1 MMATYKCREGGL
13 VIMEGGEKKNMT
25 VFWQV
30 FSLGFALE
38 FQVSWTTLPILWS
51 FIFFRTSSIAK
62 KSTKSSFL
70 VKRVPLINQQRD
82 VSVGKRHVCNLHE
95 AAHQQYLGEL
105 GDLRER
111 VTREAGGEPGSARRG
126 RHLDQ

>member
-38 FQVSWTTLPILWS
+38 FQVSWTTLPKLFMELYLFQDIKH
-51 FIFFRTSSIAK
+51 RK

-70 VKRVPLINQQRD
+70 VKRVPLINQQRN

-111 VTREAGGEPGSARRG
+111 VTREAGG
-126 RHLDQ
+126 